1 MEQHTLRRRRTGL
14 TGVDLDLACAG
25 FTLYTPLA
33 STGLVRLVDLAGEPV
48 HEWRLPYRPGR
59 HARILP
65 TGTLAYNG
73 VHPDG
78 PALFPFWDK
87 YRGGV
92 MLEVDPAGDIL
103 REHRDPMAHHDA
115 HHLGDGRILYTA
127 LEPLTEAEAR
137 SVPGGVVGTEDRGT
151 LHADVIKEVD
161 AAGRVGWSWRA
172 IEHLDPADYPLQ
184 PHYPREHWPLVNSVF
199 PLADGNILAS
209 LRSVSSVIVIERS
222 SGKVVW
228 RLGPDVLA
236 QQHNAHELADGHFL
250 IFDNGVFRT
259 GESVPFS
266 RVIEVEPT
274 SKDIVWSYRDRQP
287 ESFFTPFMGSAQRLP
302 NGNTLITESAYGRI
316 FEVTAEGRIC
326 WEFIVPEFAGYA
338 EPRLAAAFPAESNAI
353 FRAYR
358 YSAEEIPWLGRR
370 P

>member
-14 TGVDLDLACAG
+14 LGADPDLAFPG
-25 FTLYTPLA
+25 YTLYAPLA
-33 STGLVRLVDLAGEPV
+33 GDGLVRLVDMAGATA

-65 TGTLAYNG
+65 GGTLAYNG

-78 PALFPFWDK
+78 PELFPFWDK

-92 MLEVDPAGDIL
+92 MAQVAPDGTIL

-115 HHLGDGRILYTA
+115 HHLGDGRLLYTA
-127 LEPLTEAEAR
+127 LEALTPTQAR
-137 SVPGGVVGTEDRGT
+137 TVPGGVPGTEDRGT
-151 LHADVIKEVD
+151 THADVIREVD
-161 AAGRVGWSWRA
+161 ADGTPTWSWRA

-184 PHYPREHWPLVNSVF
+184 PHYWREHWPLINSVY

-228 RLGPDVLA
+228 RLGSDVLA
-236 QQHNAHELADGHFL
+236 QQHCAHELADGRFL

-266 RVIEVEPT
+266 RVIEVDRATRE
-274 SKDIVWSYRDRQP
+274 IVWSYRDSP
-287 ESFFTPFMGSAQRLP
+287 AEAFFTPFMGSAQRLP
-302 NGNTLITESAYGRI
+302 NGNTLITESAFGRI
-316 FEVTAEGRIC
+316 FEVTVDGRVC
-326 WEFIVPEFAGYA
+326 WEYLVPEFTRYA
-338 EPRLAAAFPAESNAI
+338 DPRTAAAFPAASNAI
-353 FRAYR
+353 FRGYR
-358 YSAEEIPWLGRR
+358 YAGADLPWLA
-370 P
+370 PA